1 MHKNNIYT
9 VENFICGSL
18 SHITFIDNK
27 GIKYFIHPFDC
38 GYFRSLKEHRKLKL
52 EQIKKA
58 LLTYYKVIRRKIRRH
73 QDSLYCECCGMP
85 NWQTDAGLYSKE
97 ENKRRKFEFEN
108 DLKESEKYLDSIKV
122 LLDTREHVKR
132 KINEAL

>member
-1 MHKNNIYT
+1 MIEENIYYFPTMTKNVMFVKGEKYIYLGKYIISHRMHKNNIYT

-27 GIKYFIHPFDC
+27 GTKYFIQPFDC

-58 LLTYYKVIRRKIRRH
+58 
-73 QDSLYCECCGMP
+73 S
-85 NWQTDAGLYSKE
+85 S
-97 ENKRRKFEFEN
+97 
-108 DLKESEKYLDSIKV
+108 
-122 LLDTREHVKR
+122 
-132 KINEAL
+132 